1 MTRTQALLIILVVA
15 VCTLITR
22 LIPFVLFGG
31 KRQVP
36 EKVHYLGRILP
47 PSIMAALVVYCLKG
61 ADVFSADHGLPEFLS
76 VLLTALLHIWR
87 RNVLLSIAAGTLCYM
102 FLVQIVFVSR

>member
-1 MTRTQALLIILVVA
+1 MTDKQALLIILVVA

-22 LIPFVLFGG
+22 LIPFILFGG

-36 EKVHYLGRILP
+36 KAITYLGNILP
-47 PSIMAALVVYCLKG
+47 PAIMATLVVYCLKG
-61 ADVFSADHGLPEFLS
+61 ADLFSASHGIPEFLS
-76 VLLTALLHIWR
+76 VAVTAVLHVWK

-102 FLVQIVFVSR
+102 FLVQIVF

>member
-1 MTRTQALLIILVVA
+1 MTRMEALLIVLVVA
-15 VCTLITR
+15 ACTLITR

-47 PSIMAALVVYCLKG
+47 PAIMATLVVYCLKG
-61 ADVFSADHGLPEFLS
+61 ADVFSPDHGLPEFLS
-76 VLLTALLHIWR
+76 VLLTALLHIWK
-87 RNVLLSIAAGTLCYM
+87 RNVLLSIAAGTVFYM
-102 FLVQIVFVSR
+102 VLVQMIFAI

>member
-1 MTRTQALLIILVVA
+1 MTKERALIIILLVA

-36 EKVHYLGRILP
+36 KAVEYLGQILP
-47 PSIMAALVVYCLKG
+47 PAIMATLVVYCLKG
-61 ADVFSADHGLPEFLS
+61 ADLYS
-76 VLLTALLHIWR
+76 VS
-87 RNVLLSIAAGTLCYM
+87 VCSFY
-102 FLVQIVFVSR
+102 

>member
-1 MTRTQALLIILVVA
+1 MTDKEALLIILVVA

-36 EKVHYLGRILP
+36 KAITYLGNILP
-47 PSIMAALVVYCLKG
+47 HAIMATLVVYCLKG
-61 ADVFSADHGLPEFLS
+61 ADLFSASHGIPEFLS
-76 VLLTALLHIWR
+76 VAVTAVLHVR
-87 RNVLLSIAAGTLCYM
+87 KRNVLVSIAAGTICYM
-102 FLVQIVFVSR
+102 FLVQAVF

>member
-1 MTRTQALLIILVVA
+1 MSRERALLIIMIVA

-31 KRQVP
+31 KRKVP
-36 EKVHYLGRILP
+36 LAVTYLGQILP
-47 PSIMAALVVYCLKG
+47 PAIMATLVVYCLKG
-61 ADVFSADHGLPEFLS
+61 ANLFSASHGIPEFTS
-76 VLLTALLHIWR
+76 AAVTALLHIWK

-102 FLVQIVFVSR
+102 FLVQSVF

>member
-1 MTRTQALLIILVVA
+1 MTKERALIIILLVA

-36 EKVHYLGRILP
+36 KAVEYLGQILP
-47 PSIMAALVVYCLKG
+47 PAIMATLVVYCLKG
-61 ADVFSADHGLPEFLS
+61 EDLFSASHGIPEFVS
-76 VLLTALLHIWR
+76 VAVTALLHVWK
-87 RNVLLSIAAGTLCYM
+87 RNVLLSIAAGTACYM
-102 FLVQIVFVSR
+102 FLVQVVF

>member
-1 MTRTQALLIILVVA
+1 MTKERALLIILLVA

-36 EKVHYLGRILP
+36 KAVEYLGQILP
-47 PSIMAALVVYCLKG
+47 PAIMATLVVYCLK
-61 ADVFSADHGLPEFLS
+61 DVTPLAWPYGIPELLS
-76 VLLTALLHIWR
+76 CVLVAVLHIWK
-87 RNVLLSIAAGTLCYM
+87 RNSLLSIGGGTIFYM
-102 FLVQIVFVSR
+102 LLVQLVF

>member
-1 MTRTQALLIILVVA
+1 MTKERALIIILLVA

-36 EKVHYLGRILP
+36 KAVEYLGQILP
-47 PSIMAALVVYCLKG
+47 PAIMSTLVVYCLKG
-61 ADVFSADHGLPEFLS
+61 ADLFSASHGIPEFVS
-76 VLLTALLHIWR
+76 VAVTALLHVWK
-87 RNVLLSIAAGTLCYM
+87 RNVLLSIAAGTACYM
-102 FLVQIVFVSR
+102 FLMQVVF

>member
-1 MTRTQALLIILVVA
+1 MTKERALIIILLVA

-36 EKVHYLGRILP
+36 KAVE
-47 PSIMAALVVYCLKG
+47 
-61 ADVFSADHGLPEFLS
+61 
-76 VLLTALLHIWR
+76 
-87 RNVLLSIAAGTLCYM
+87 
-102 FLVQIVFVSR
+102 

>member
-1 MTRTQALLIILVVA
+1 MTKERALIIILLVA

-36 EKVHYLGRILP
+36 KAVEYLGQILP
-47 PSIMAALVVYCLKG
+47 PAIMATLVVYCLKV
-61 ADVFSADHGLPEFLS
+61 ADLFSASHGIPEFVS
-76 VLLTALLHIWR
+76 VAVTALLHVWK
-87 RNVLLSIAAGTLCYM
+87 RNVLLSIAAGTACYM
-102 FLVQIVFVSR
+102 FLVQVVF

>member
-1 MTRTQALLIILVVA
+1 MTDKQALLIILVVA

-22 LIPFVLFGG
+22 LIPFILFGG

-36 EKVHYLGRILP
+36 KAITYLGNILP
-47 PSIMAALVVYCLKG
+47 PAIMATFVVYCLKG
-61 ADVFSADHGLPEFLS
+61 ADLFSASHGIPEFLS
-76 VLLTALLHIWR
+76 VAATAVLHVWK

-102 FLVQIVFVSR
+102 FLVQIVF

>member
-1 MTRTQALLIILVVA
+1 MTDKQALLIILVVA

-22 LIPFVLFGG
+22 LIPFILFGG

-36 EKVHYLGRILP
+36 KAITYLENILP
-47 PSIMAALVVYCLKG
+47 PAIMATLVVYCLKG
-61 ADVFSADHGLPEFLS
+61 ADLFSASHGIPEFLS
-76 VLLTALLHIWR
+76 VAVTAVLHVWK

-102 FLVQIVFVSR
+102 FLVQIVF

>member
-1 MTRTQALLIILVVA
+1 MTDKQALLIILVVA

-22 LIPFVLFGG
+22 LIPFILFGG

-36 EKVHYLGRILP
+36 KAITYLGNILP
-47 PSIMAALVVYCLKG
+47 PAIMATLVVYCLKD
-61 ADVFSADHGLPEFLS
+61 ADLFSASHGIPEFLS
-76 VLLTALLHIWR
+76 VAVTAVLHVWK

-102 FLVQIVFVSR
+102 FLVQIVF

>member
-1 MTRTQALLIILVVA
+1 MTKERALIIILLVA

-36 EKVHYLGRILP
+36 KAVEYLGQILP
-47 PSIMAALVVYCLKG
+47 PAIMATLVVYCLKG
-61 ADVFSADHGLPEFLS
+61 ADLFSSSHGIPEFVS
-76 VLLTALLHIWR
+76 VAVTALLHVWK
-87 RNVLLSIAAGTLCYM
+87 RNVLLSIAAGTACYM
-102 FLVQIVFVSR
+102 FLVQVVF

>member
-1 MTRTQALLIILVVA
+1 MTKERALLIILLVA

-36 EKVHYLGRILP
+36 KAVEYLGQILP
-47 PSIMAALVVYCLKG
+47 PAIMATLGIYCLKG
-61 ADVFSADHGLPEFLS
+61 ADLFSASHGIPEFVS
-76 VLLTALLHIWR
+76 GAVTALLHVWK
-87 RNVLLSIAAGTLCYM
+87 RNVLLSIAAGTACYM
-102 FLVQIVFVSR
+102 FLVQVVF

>member
-1 MTRTQALLIILVVA
+1 MTDKQALIIILVVA

-22 LIPFVLFGG
+22 LIPFILFGG

-36 EKVHYLGRILP
+36 KAITYLGNILP
-47 PSIMAALVVYCLKG
+47 PAIMATLVVYCLKG
-61 ADVFSADHGLPEFLS
+61 ADLFSASHGIPEFLS
-76 VLLTALLHIWR
+76 VAVTAVLHVWK

-102 FLVQIVFVSR
+102 FLVQIVF